1 MARKRRELREAK
13 YALKAA
19 QDIKTKWDRPEKS
32 ESDRTTVAKYDGEG
46 NLMREEK

>member
-1 MARKRRELREAK
+1 MARKRKELREAK

-19 QDIKTKWDRPEKS
+19 QDIKTKWDRPGKR
-32 ESDRTTVAKYDGEG
+32 ESGCVTVAKYGGEG